1 MAKAS
6 LRDKF
11 CAKAQ
16 VLTSIVN
23 CVLVPF
29 EYLDS
34 VLLSRIS
41 LYEEDLVKTLAPKI
55 YTLNTLLLPPATIL
69 AFSIVM

>member
-1 MAKAS
+1 MILDELLAKAS

-41 LYEEDLVKTLAPKI
+41 LYEEDLVKTFETVTWLKP
-55 YTLNTLLLPPATIL
+55 
-69 AFSIVM
+69 

>member
-29 EYLDS
+29 EYLDL

-41 LYEEDLVKTLAPKI
+41 LYEEDLVK
-55 YTLNTLLLPPATIL
+55 
-69 AFSIVM
+69 AFETVTWLKP

>member
-41 LYEEDLVKTLAPKI
+41 LYEEDLVK
-55 YTLNTLLLPPATIL
+55 
-69 AFSIVM
+69 AFETVT